1 MGAPMSFPPTTTTR
15 SAIRVVLVDDHM
27 LMREGLRALLADDP
41 DLEVVGEAANGRDA
55 LHLVRELAPDV
66 VVMDISMRD
75 LNGIDATREI
85 RSRAGATRVVALS
98 TFADRR
104 FVLGMLDAGASGY
117 VVKTA
122 AAADLKRAIVAAAAS
137 HCFLSPEIAGVVV
150 AARSDAAPSK
160 LPPSKVGK
168 REREIVQLVAEGRS
182 SADIAARMHI
192 SPATVDTHRRNVMRK
207 LGLHSIAELTRW
219 AIREG
224 LTSVDS

>member
-1 MGAPMSFPPTTTTR
+1 MSIPPST
-15 SAIRVVLVDDHM
+15 AIRKSTRVVLVDDHT

-41 DLEVVGEAANGRDA
+41 ELEVVGEAANGREA
-55 LHLVRELAPDV
+55 IRLARELAPDV

-75 LNGIDATREI
+75 LNGIEATREI
-85 RSRAGATRVVALS
+85 RSRADAPRVIALS

-137 HCFLSPEIAGVVV
+137 QCFLSPEIAGVVV
-150 AARSDAAPSK
+150 AARNEAAPAHAPRST
-160 LPPSKVGK
+160 VGK
-168 REREIVQLVAEGRS
+168 REREIVQLVAEGQS
-182 SADIAARMHI
+182 SAAIAARMHI

-224 LTSVDS
+224 LTSVDG